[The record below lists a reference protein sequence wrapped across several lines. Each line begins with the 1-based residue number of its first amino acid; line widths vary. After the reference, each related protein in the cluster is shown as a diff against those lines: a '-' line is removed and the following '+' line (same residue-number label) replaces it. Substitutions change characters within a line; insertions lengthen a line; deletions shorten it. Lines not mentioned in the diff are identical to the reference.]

1 MNLRGIEIMLQSPPG
16 RPCSHAR
23 TCSLVGIAF
32 TFRIPFG
39 GSCTWPGRW
48 NLAHDPGHDEIHHL
62 PLPQRRKLD
71 AEGNPP
77 PLVQAPPATGR
88 RRMLRREDRM
98 PAHRRLASVV
108 RRTGRREPLPDEI
121 LRVATENIEAVFP
134 DVGPIRLRQPEAT
147 PELRPRQL
155 PERRLNR
162 HPSPATSTARAQV
175 NLRPRHCGTA
185 RRRLPTGAQWRPWGR

>member
-1 MNLRGIEIMLQSPPG
+1 MF
-16 RPCSHAR
+16 HAR

-32 TFRIPFG
+32 TFWIPFG

-48 NLAHDPGHDEIHHL
+48 NLARNPGHDEIHHL

-71 AEGNPP
+71 AEGSPP

-121 LRVATENIEAVFP
+121 LRVATEGIEAVFP